1 MAHRTISDEE
11 LLDKALDLFR
21 TYGFHGVSLSML
33 AEATGLEKAS
43 LYYRFPGG
51 KEEIA
56 MAVVSR
62 DFACLQEKIFKPL
75 KGEGSPRK
83 RISIIM
89 ENLRSFYS
97 EGTKACVIE
106 VLSIPGGSEQV
117 IATVKAA
124 MQAWIKSFT
133 EIAREGG
140 LSPASARNRAE
151 EAVLRIQG
159 SLVLSR
165 VLGDNGHF
173 QRNLKLLPE
182 LLTIS

>member
-1 MAHRTISDEE
+1 MAHRTISDDEF
-11 LLDKALDLFR
+11 LDKALDLFR

-51 KEEIA
+51 KDEIA
-56 MAVVSR
+56 MAVVSGVT
-62 DFACLQEKIFKPL
+62 AGLQEKVFEPL

-83 RISIIM
+83 RISIIT
-89 ENLRSFYS
+89 ENLRGFYS
-97 EGTKACVIE
+97 DGTKACVIE
-106 VLSIPGGSEQV
+106 VLSIPGGSEQM

-133 EIAREGG
+133 EIARESG
-140 LSPASARNRAE
+140 LAPALARSRAE
-151 EAVLRIQG
+151 EAVLRIEG

-173 QRNLKLLPE
+173 QRSLKLLPE
-182 LLTIS
+182 LLTVS